1 MVQEEGG
8 GGGGTDGA
16 QGKQDKEE
24 GEEEEVGEED
34 GAADPGIEGT
44 PGAQASVPRGVLA
57 VDVSIAPRAER
68 KWRVWPRA
76 AGRAPPV
83 LPSPAVAD
91 RASADVTRGA
101 APR

>member
-1 MVQEEGG
+1 MGG
-8 GGGGTDGA
+8 AGGTDGA
-16 QGKQDKEE
+16 QGKQEKEE
-24 GEEEEVGEED
+24 GEEEKVGEKEE
-34 GAADPGIEGT
+34 GAADPGTEGT